1 MRGLIIRQIFR
12 LVHEN
17 HCPATKKNKEWQE
30 KLPAVVLKAEEIM
43 ITTTSCRESA
53 NMVAELLGN
62 RGKRVSRCAPKA
74 RTTFGWGRTTRK
86 PGPSSGSRP
95 LVGWGSAEMELIP
108 KVPEFMAG
116 KSAIRNSLGRIMV
129 SHRGDGWGRSDCS
142 KELI

>member
-1 MRGLIIRQIFR
+1 MAAFPSKPNNNSLLSFSSGTFSYFSNL
-12 LVHEN
+12 
-17 HCPATKKNKEWQE
+17 
-30 KLPAVVLKAEEIM
+30 
-43 ITTTSCRESA
+43 TSQF
-53 NMVAELLGN
+53 LG
-62 RGKRVSRCAPKA
+62 APKA

-86 PGPSSGSRP
+86 LGPSSGSRP

-108 KVPEFMAG
+108 KVPDFMAG